1 MGHFYKVVHRNQVD
15 FRSPP
20 VESVAEF
27 LLYLFEDKKLQPSTI
42 DGYRSAIADKLGSTT
57 ANISKDDI
65 LLRKIHLPFP
75 DHCYMLVPSNSLA
88 NVEKRFKK
96 P

>member
-1 MGHFYKVVHRNQVD
+1 MMTILFAIKDTIWQPFCFQNKDTITIGQAFLSICFCANLKNFVV
-15 FRSPP
+15 
-20 VESVAEF
+20 
-27 LLYLFEDKKLQPSTI
+27 
-42 DGYRSAIADKLGSTT
+42 
-57 ANISKDDI
+57 I
-65 LLRKIHLPFP
+65 LIFIKYLPFP

>member
-1 MGHFYKVVHRNQVD
+1 MIPMYRAYIVSEYKKYGDLKYGIGHKAV
-15 FRSPP
+15 RS
-20 VESVAEF
+20 
-27 LLYLFEDKKLQPSTI
+27 L
-42 DGYRSAIADKLGSTT
+42 
-57 ANISKDDI
+57 I